1 MELKNFDRLVQSITS
16 NILEKLELKTEYY
29 KHDKSCLILVPN
41 IGFGMKDYYTYI
53 NTQFPGYNLN
63 VGMDKSLPNIQYGS
77 NSLINYVDIDLKS
90 SDFINVLENVEMI
103 FVLGLKIS
111 QMKTL
116 IEVDDSDVVNHVILG
131 SLMANK
137 KVTMML
143 NTNNE
148 MYRKISNIVND
159 VMTMGIQVVNIQE
172 TEQLINASSIK
183 STSNSN
189 ELITENYVKDLYKNG
204 SKVIVLNTKQLVTPL
219 AKDKLRELKIE
230 VKYVKED
237 NL

>member
-16 NILEKLELKTEYY
+16 SILEKLELNTEYI

-41 IGFGMKDYYTYI
+41 IGLGMNDYYSYI
-53 NTQFPGYNLN
+53 NTQFPGYNLY
-63 VGMDKSLPNIQYGS
+63 VGKDKSLSNTQYGS
-77 NSLINYVDIDLKS
+77 NDLIQYVDIDLKC
-90 SDFINVLENVEMI
+90 SDFINILDNVEMI

-111 QMKTL
+111 QMKSL
-116 IEVDDSDVVNHVILG
+116 VEVDDSDIINHVILG
-131 SLMANK
+131 SLMGNK
-137 KVTMML
+137 KVTMMM

-148 MYRKISNIVND
+148 MYQKISNIVTD
-159 VMTMGIQVVNIQE
+159 VLNMGIQVVNIQE
-172 TEQLINASSIK
+172 SI
-183 STSNSN
+183 TSNINPTMSTN
-189 ELITENYVKDLYKNG
+189 ELITEDYVRELYKNG
-204 SKVIVLNTKQLVTPL
+204 SKIIVLNKKQLITPL